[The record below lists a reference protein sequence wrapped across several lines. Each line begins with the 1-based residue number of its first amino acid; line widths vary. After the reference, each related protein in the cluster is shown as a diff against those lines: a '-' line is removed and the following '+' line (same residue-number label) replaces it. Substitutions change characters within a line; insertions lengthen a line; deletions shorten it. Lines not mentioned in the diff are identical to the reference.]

1 MGAHVASDPGLV
13 REELR
18 DGDEIGSHT
27 YTHVNL
33 ATAGW
38 REDFELTLTQNAL
51 AGTAGVRTRL
61 LRMPILPSRTR

>member
-1 MGAHVASDPGLV
+1 MASDPGLV

-18 DGDEIGSHT
+18 DGDEVGSHT
-27 YTHVNL
+27 YTHANL

-51 AGTAGVRTRL
+51 AGTADVRTRL
-61 LRMPILPSRTR
+61 LRMPYSSEPTR